1 MINITKLI
9 KQRQQYTTILED
21 NSKLFIKPID
31 ELDEITF
38 SGEYLIQKNGKL
50 KKKFIQFYQHI
61 MVYSKK
67 KHFNILNATLLLHIT
82 SLNEI
87 EGLKFIKSGTS
98 IEIYNNASELYLYIR
113 KYCIQREIPE
123 RYKITKTLYYG
134 NNSTFL
140 QLEST
145 LQFKAVHVAKIYE
158 KQNYHTQDQ
167 INSIKKEV
175 QILRQIKNSHISNL
189 IEIFENDELIF
200 LIMEELKGE
209 SLQTILEKQQ
219 QMNENQ
225 IKQIMK
231 PLFECVAYLH
241 SNNIFHRDIKPQNI
255 KFRYSDNN
263 LEPCLIDFSLA
274 DYWNKNGRYIF
285 TRCGSVGYVAPEV
298 LQDKKYILNIDIY
311 SLGIIFYILI
321 TQKHP
326 FEDLD
331 NNKKILKNYNGKVD
345 FTEIQCSQILLD
357 LIKKCLELD
366 FTKRSSCKE
375 ILSHPFFSN
384 RIPKL
389 LSFKIKD
396 QKKSLL
402 IKTHRNSNFQCV
414 NNLASDQSMNSL
426 SQSKSP
432 SQFVS
437 YRHSLNLQKQTTVF
451 PEINIFQGKSKY
463 FFTRN
468 SQHESLN

>member
-21 NSKLFIKPID
+21 NSKLYIRPID

-50 KKKFIQFYQHI
+50 KKKLIQFYEHI

-67 KHFNILNATLLLHIT
+67 KHLNILNATLLLHLT
-82 SLNEI
+82 NLNEI
-87 EGLKFIKSGTS
+87 EGLKFIKSGNS
-98 IEIYNNASELYLYIR
+98 IELYNNASELYLYVR

-123 RYKITKTLYYG
+123 RYKITQTIYYG
-134 NNSTFL
+134 SNATFL

-145 LQFKAVHVAKIYE
+145 LYIKTFHVAKIYE
-158 KQNYHTQDQ
+158 KQNYTTQDQ
-167 INSIKKEV
+167 ISGIKKEV
-175 QILRQIKNSHISNL
+175 QILRQLQHQHMSNL
-189 IEIFENDELIF
+189 VEIFENDDLIF

-209 SLQTILEKQQ
+209 SLQTILENQQ
-219 QMNENQ
+219 YLNENQ
-225 IKQIMK
+225 IKLIMK
-231 PLFECVAYLH
+231 PLFECVAFLH
-241 SNNIFHRDIKPQNI
+241 SKNIFHRDIKPQNI
-255 KFRYSDNN
+255 KFRHSDNY
-263 LEPCLIDFSLA
+263 LEACLIEFSLA
-274 DYWNKNGRYIF
+274 DYWNKNGRYLF

-298 LQDKKYILNIDIY
+298 LQDKKYILNIDVY
-311 SLGIIFYILI
+311 SLGIILYILI

-331 NNKKILKNYNGKVD
+331 KGKKILRNYNGQVD
-345 FTEIQCSQILLD
+345 YSILQCSQILLD
-357 LIKKCLELD
+357 LIKKCLEVD
-366 FTKRSSCKE
+366 FTKRLSCQE

-396 QKKSLL
+396 QKKSTQ
-402 IKTHRNSNFQCV
+402 IKTQRGQNFHSV
-414 NNLASDQSMNSL
+414 NNLAYDQSTNSL

-432 SQFVS
+432 SSFVS
-437 YRHSLNLQKQTTVF
+437 YRHSLTLQKQKTVF
-451 PEINIFQGKSKY
+451 PEISIFQPKSKY
-463 FFTRN
+463 FLTKN
-468 SQHESLN
+468 SQYESLN